1 MERVSLLSLEG
12 VVLAT
17 QTKLG
22 PEATFSFEVSL
33 NEACLLMAQTA
44 GGVKLWAISPLVLED
59 TAQNI
64 NLRSTYEAGLILAS
78 LGASPPGS
86 AKVDALKFKANQAL
100 DQDVDRL
107 IKTVERVI
115 DNVLLKRIDYSPI
128 TEVSAINLRAFGGGL
143 EPVRS
148 LDAVV
153 GSPEADFFPYIYAT
167 QMTDNGNRIVMTEI
181 KAERWD
187 YRVVGAGSNFR
198 PRVTHGGETMVFESD
213 RHCFETPGLCP
224 VHTQAIFTIPL
235 EASAE
240 TAPTRL
246 TALDLDAG
254 MAAWSWDEQKI
265 VFSGSLCSGCTVWA
279 ARQIYVMNRDG
290 TDLTQLTFD
299 DDPNVSN
306 GYPRWSPDNTRI
318 VYDSSRTGDVEV
330 WIINA
335 DGTGNTNLTNSPG
348 TDDWLP
354 SFSPDGRLIVFEAMA
369 PGDQEQELFVMDSDG
384 GNRRQITFNETI
396 DSSVSWSHN
405 GLDLVRIRA
414 KFVESDG
421 GIEIGRVELVGTS
434 VLNGDTVFEFGNFAG
449 ISDYT
454 EPIWAATQ
462 HLLVP
467 SLDVILAGQVT
478 SDGYVTSEREAA
490 RIAEPEPVVLGTWA
504 VIKTPAS
511 ASELTSTSETVSP
524 TTSTPTPT
532 PASAET
538 STPTPTPSVTSTTS
552 SSSSD
557 RSIHREIF
565 SAFSQTPQQLSHLG
579 GVVFPPFVW

>member
-1 MERVSLLSLEG
+1 
-12 VVLAT
+12 
-17 QTKLG
+17 
-22 PEATFSFEVSL
+22 
-33 NEACLLMAQTA
+33 MAQTA
-44 GGVKLWAISPLVLED
+44 GGVKLWAMSPVVRGD
-59 TAQNI
+59 TVQI
-64 NLRSTYEAGLILAS
+64 VDLRSTYEASLILAS
-78 LGASPPGS
+78 LGTSPPGS
-86 AKVDALKFKANQAL
+86 VKVDGLKLNADKAL
-100 DQDVDRL
+100 DQDLDRL
-107 IKTVERVI
+107 VKTVERVI
-115 DNVLLKRIDYSPI
+115 DNVLLKGIDYSPI

-167 QMTDNGNRIVMTEI
+167 QMTDDGNRIVMTEI

-187 YRVVGAGSNFR
+187 YRVVGEGTNFR

-235 EASAE
+235 EAPAE
-240 TAPTRL
+240 TVPTRL
-246 TALDLDAG
+246 TGLDLNAG

-265 VFSGSLCSGCTVWA
+265 VFAASFCSGCTEWSA
-279 ARQIYVMNRDG
+279 NQIYVMNRDG
-290 TDLTQLTFD
+290 TNLTQLTFD
-299 DDPNVSN
+299 EDPSVYN
-306 GYPRWSPDNTRI
+306 GYPRWSPDNTQI

-330 WIINA
+330 WSINA
-335 DGTGNTNLTNSPG
+335 DGTGNTNLTNSPD

-369 PGDQEQELFVMDSDG
+369 PGDEDQELFVMDSDG
-384 GNRRQITFNETI
+384 GNRRQITFNDTI

-414 KFVESDG
+414 KFVEG
-421 GIEIGRVELVGTS
+421 EAGTELGKVELVGTS

-449 ISDYT
+449 ISDYA
-454 EPIWAATQ
+454 EPVWAATQ
-462 HLLVP
+462 HLLVS

-490 RIAEPEPVVLGTWA
+490 RIAEPDPVVLGTWA
-504 VIKTPAS
+504 VIKTPVS
-511 ASELTSTSETVSP
+511 ASELTSTSETVTA

-565 SAFSQTPQQLSHLG
+565 FAFSQTPQQLSHLG

>member
-1 MERVSLLSLEG
+1 

-17 QTKLG
+17 QTEFG
-22 PEATFSFEVSL
+22 PDATFSFEAPL
-33 NEACLLMAQTA
+33 NEACLLMAQTT
-44 GGVKLWAISPLVLED
+44 GGVKLWAISPLFLED
-59 TAQNI
+59 TVQNI
-64 NLRSTYEAGLILAS
+64 DLRSTYEASLILAS
-78 LGASPPGS
+78 LGTSPPAP
-86 AKVDALKFKANQAL
+86 AKVDALKLKADRAL
-100 DQDVDRL
+100 TKDVDRL
-107 IKTVERVI
+107 VKTVERVI

-128 TEVSAINLRAFGGGL
+128 TEVSATTLRAFGGGL

-198 PRVTHGGETMVFESD
+198 PRVTHGGDTMVFESD
-213 RHCFETPGLCP
+213 RHCLETPGLCP
-224 VHTQAIFTIPL
+224 IQTQAIFTIPL

-240 TAPTRL
+240 TAPIRL

-265 VFSGSLCSGCTVWA
+265 VFSASLCSGCTVWS
-279 ARQIYVMNRDG
+279 ARQIYVMNRNG

-299 DDPNVSN
+299 DDTSVYN

-318 VYDSSRTGDVEV
+318 VYDSNRTGDVEV

-354 SFSPDGRLIVFEAMA
+354 SFSPEGRLIVFEAMA

-384 GNRRQITFNETI
+384 GNRRQVTFNDTI

-405 GLDLVRIRA
+405 GLDLVHIRS
-414 KFVESDG
+414 KFVEVDG
-421 GIEIGRVELVGTS
+421 RTELGRVLLVGSS
-434 VLNGDTVFEFGNFAG
+434 VLTGDTVFEFGDFAG
-449 ISDYT
+449 ISDYA
-454 EPIWAATQ
+454 EPVWAATQ

-478 SDGYVTSEREAA
+478 SDGYVTPDREAA
-490 RIAEPEPVVLGTWA
+490 RIAETDPVVLGTWG
-504 VIKTPAS
+504 VIKTPVS
-511 ASELTSTSETVSP
+511 ASELTATSETETA

-532 PASAET
+532 PAPAGSA
-538 STPTPTPSVTSTTS
+538 TPTPAPSTATTTS